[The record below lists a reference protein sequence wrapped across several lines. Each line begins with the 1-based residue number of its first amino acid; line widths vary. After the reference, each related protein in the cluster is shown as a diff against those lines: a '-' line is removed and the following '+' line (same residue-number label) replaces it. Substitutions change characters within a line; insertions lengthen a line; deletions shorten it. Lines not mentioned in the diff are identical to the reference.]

1 MFSPSA
7 SIVYRSALSTMRT
20 QASPAFCSTSGSR
33 NKATPAAQKAAI
45 CRVRFMVS
53 PCDSRSGTVRDTLA
67 EQARRAQREHADQ
80 HDERKDVDIVA
91 AQDAAGELSDV
102 AGAERLDQP
111 EHDAADHRAG
121 QVADAAEHRGGE
133 RLDRKST
140 RLNSSHHSISYAVFC
155 LKK

>member
-45 CRVRFMVS
+45 CRFRFMVS
-53 PCDSRSGTVRDTLA
+53 PCGSRSGTVRDALA
-67 EQARRAQREHADQ
+67 AQARRPQREHEDQ
-80 HDERKDVDIVA
+80 HDEREDVDVVA
-91 AQDAAGELSDV
+91 AQDAAGDLADV
-102 AGAERLDQP
+102 AGA
-111 EHDAADHRAG
+111 
-121 QVADAAEHRGGE
+121 E

-140 RLNSSHHSISYAVFC
+140 RLNSSHHSISYA
-155 LKK
+155 